1 MALILVSLALF
12 GGLVGSWL
20 ILPGG
25 EPVAREGGAPQAVPG
40 PARHAA

>member
-25 EPVAREGGAPQAVPG
+25 EAVARSARTAETVPG
-40 PARHAA
+40 AARRAA